1 MDTIFESIR
10 RALKKV
16 TLNPNQEITANPN
29 QDVENVQDCSDD
41 FITQELRKLTEIE
54 NGRPLKFSEKE
65 REYTLV

>member
-10 RALKKV
+10 RAFKKV
-16 TLNPNQEITANPN
+16 TVNPN
-29 QDVENVQDCSDD
+29 QDLENVQDCNDG

-65 REYTLV
+65 REYTLVWKAESKV

>member
-10 RALKKV
+10 GVLKKV
-16 TLNPNQEITANPN
+16 TVNPN
-29 QDVENVQDCSDD
+29 QDLEKLQDCSDD

>member
-1 MDTIFESIR
+1 MNIIFEFID
-10 RALKKV
+10 RAFKKV
-16 TLNPNQEITANPN
+16 TVNPNQNL
-29 QDVENVQDCSDD
+29 ENVQDCNDG